1 MNIRPDAHGLT
12 DTGKVRQ
19 DNEDQFL
26 IAELSK
32 WMEVQ
37 QTSLPIGDSTR
48 LTSPR
53 SGYLYL
59 VADGVG
65 GAPAG
70 ERASLLAVESVVRT
84 VLNVMPWCFRVDQRD
99 DHLEL
104 DLKNILEKCQTKI
117 EADISEHP
125 SRSGMGTTLTMA
137 YVIWPDLYVVHVG
150 DARAYLLRN
159 AHLTQVTK
167 GHTLANALG
176 GILIAPRVRKVLW
189 NVIGGGT
196 HELRPDVYHLMLEPQ
211 DTLLL
216 ATDGLTRHL
225 SDDRIGDLLGSARS
239 SRAAC
244 ALLVDEANA
253 GGGKDN
259 ITTVVARFSERPS
272 VTDSSAFIAAAS
284 PTETAKPLPQSP
296 L

>member
-84 VLNVMPWCFRVDQRD
+84 VLNVMPWCFRVDPRD

-117 EADISEHP
+117 EADISDHP
-125 SRSGMGTTLTMA
+125 SRSWG
-137 YVIWPDLYVVHVG
+137 
-150 DARAYLLRN
+150 
-159 AHLTQVTK
+159 K
-167 GHTLANALG
+167 
-176 GILIAPRVRKVLW
+176 
-189 NVIGGGT
+189 
-196 HELRPDVYHLMLEPQ
+196 
-211 DTLLL
+211 
-216 ATDGLTRHL
+216 
-225 SDDRIGDLLGSARS
+225 SS
-239 SRAAC
+239 SRPASGRC
-244 ALLVDEANA
+244 S
-253 GGGKDN
+253 G
-259 ITTVVARFSERPS
+259 TSSEVGR
-272 VTDSSAFIAAAS
+272 
-284 PTETAKPLPQSP
+284 
-296 L
+296 